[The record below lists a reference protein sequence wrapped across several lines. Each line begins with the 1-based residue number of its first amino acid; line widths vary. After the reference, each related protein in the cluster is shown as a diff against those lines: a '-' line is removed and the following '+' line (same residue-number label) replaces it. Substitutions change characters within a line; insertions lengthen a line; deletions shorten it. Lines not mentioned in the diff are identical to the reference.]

1 MKDMYRTVKRPL
13 ITEKANLQRENLNQY
28 SFVVDEGANKVEI
41 KEAVERIFKVKV
53 AQVRIQNV
61 PGKPKRHRHHRFQRA
76 GWKKALV
83 TLKEG
88 SIEIFEGA

>member
-1 MKDMYRTVKRPL
+1 MKDIYRTVKRPL
-13 ITEKANLQRENLNQY
+13 ITEKANLQREGLNQY
-28 SFVVDEGANKVEI
+28 SFVVDGEANKVEI
-41 KEAVERIFKVKV
+41 KEAVERIFRVKV
-53 AQVRIQNV
+53 AQVRTQNV
-61 PGKPKRHRHHRFQRA
+61 SGKPKRHRQHRFQRR